1 MTAVDQ
7 TVQRKKKV
15 LAMRPSTYDSHRWIK
30 SSRLHFGGIPARP
43 LRPRR
48 GLKASRLAAGTTI
61 ARKNRIGK
69 PWKIMFIGSR
79 DWDYRSRSTKIGIR
93 Q

>member
-1 MTAVDQ
+1 MTAADQ
-7 TVQRKKKV
+7 TVQRKKV
-15 LAMRPSTYDSHRWIK
+15 LAMGPSTYDSHRWIK

-79 DWDYRSRSTKIGIR
+79 DWDYRSRSTKLGIR